1 MRKRPLCGF
10 CLLLVLLICLCRAA
24 GIPVFGSPR
33 LPSDWFSRLESGMNV
48 RVTGTVAGRQ
58 LKQKSIQ
65 YILKNNSVLFG
76 NRSVPVS
83 KILFTSTSKDKLS
96 VGTRLTVHGKL
107 AFTESPGNPG
117 QFDSRSYYACQG
129 IYLTLWEYDRRILS
143 EGRGLREYF
152 TVLRE
157 NTVRRQSEIMS
168 PESASVLSS
177 MILGDRS
184 LLDEN
189 TRLDFQL
196 SGVIHILCISGLHIT
211 LLGVAAFR
219 LCLLL
224 LSRMRP
230 RGARRLSAALAGSLI
245 LWYGIFTGGSI
256 STLRALLMF
265 GVYLGAILLKRS
277 YDTLSALS
285 LSAILLLLSHPGY
298 LFYAD
303 FLLSFSAV
311 LGSAVLQPLLGRR
324 LKPLFQKLSGRKRF
338 HPLSVLSYLI
348 RQTVSWLSITLIML
362 PLSAWY
368 FYEIPLLGLPA
379 NLLLLPFVSFIL
391 EGGIIGTAAGMIC
404 RPAGAALLLPVDFC
418 LRLFSLLTGYI
429 RRLPGST
436 LICGQPTVL
445 QIFLYYLLLLCF
457 CLGISDR
464 KKVFLLPAKIRKN
477 TSLSGTRPVSVIR
490 HLRISLLPLFAAC
503 ILFLRPQA
511 PFSLTMLDVGQG
523 DALVL
528 RQGYGSVFLC
538 DGGSSDVKNVGTR
551 RLLPYLKQQGIRRIE
566 CVFLSHGDADHLCG
580 IEELLESI
588 VQKKTSLRIRTVS
601 MPFWMK
607 DDAAGKRLCRLA
619 AAAGTEVIWS
629 SAGDYLV
636 SASPIFAKNK
646 LSIEILHP
654 SPKSDAQEGNAGSMV
669 LSVTYGDFSALL
681 TGDLEAEGENEILP
695 ALSHYD
701 YLKAAHHGSRYSTS
715 RAFLS
720 AVSPSVVTVSAPKKS
735 KYGHPHRETL
745 GRIRRENADCFIT
758 KDCGAITAWT
768 DGKEMKILTFRN
780 GSGKKE

>member
-48 RVTGTVAGRQ
+48 RVTGTVTGRQ

-230 RGARRLSAALAGSLI
+230 RGARRLSAVLAGSLI
-245 LWYGIFTGGSI
+245 LWYGIYTGGSVA
-256 STLRALLMF
+256 TLRALLMF
-265 GVYLGAILLKRS
+265 GVYLGALLLKRS
-277 YDTLSALS
+277 YDT
-285 LSAILLLLSHPGY
+285 
-298 LFYAD
+298 
-303 FLLSFSAV
+303 
-311 LGSAVLQPLLGRR
+311 
-324 LKPLFQKLSGRKRF
+324 
-338 HPLSVLSYLI
+338 
-348 RQTVSWLSITLIML
+348 
-362 PLSAWY
+362 
-368 FYEIPLLGLPA
+368 
-379 NLLLLPFVSFIL
+379 
-391 EGGIIGTAAGMIC
+391 
-404 RPAGAALLLPVDFC
+404 
-418 LRLFSLLTGYI
+418 
-429 RRLPGST
+429 
-436 LICGQPTVL
+436 
-445 QIFLYYLLLLCF
+445 
-457 CLGISDR
+457 
-464 KKVFLLPAKIRKN
+464 
-477 TSLSGTRPVSVIR
+477 
-490 HLRISLLPLFAAC
+490 
-503 ILFLRPQA
+503 
-511 PFSLTMLDVGQG
+511 
-523 DALVL
+523 
-528 RQGYGSVFLC
+528 
-538 DGGSSDVKNVGTR
+538 
-551 RLLPYLKQQGIRRIE
+551 
-566 CVFLSHGDADHLCG
+566 
-580 IEELLESI
+580 
-588 VQKKTSLRIRTVS
+588 
-601 MPFWMK
+601 
-607 DDAAGKRLCRLA
+607 
-619 AAAGTEVIWS
+619 
-629 SAGDYLV
+629 
-636 SASPIFAKNK
+636 
-646 LSIEILHP
+646 
-654 SPKSDAQEGNAGSMV
+654 
-669 LSVTYGDFSALL
+669 
-681 TGDLEAEGENEILP
+681 
-695 ALSHYD
+695 
-701 YLKAAHHGSRYSTS
+701 
-715 RAFLS
+715 
-720 AVSPSVVTVSAPKKS
+720 
-735 KYGHPHRETL
+735 
-745 GRIRRENADCFIT
+745 
-758 KDCGAITAWT
+758 
-768 DGKEMKILTFRN
+768 
-780 GSGKKE
+780 